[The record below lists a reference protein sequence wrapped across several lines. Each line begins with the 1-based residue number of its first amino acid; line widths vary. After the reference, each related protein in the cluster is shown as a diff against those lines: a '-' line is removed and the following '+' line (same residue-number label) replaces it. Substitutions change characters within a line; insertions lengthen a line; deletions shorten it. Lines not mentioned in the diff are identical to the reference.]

1 MRFNSV
7 IGAFFF
13 IVLASTL
20 AMVIFIQ
27 TNSFGNLLSKVI
39 SDISQKKTNT
49 KVTIR
54 NVKISMFPPGLVINQ
69 ASFSKVFNEDKKLE
83 AELGTL
89 GLYFNLIEI
98 EDRNLAFGE
107 VKLSEAVIEY
117 VDSEKRESQFEEIKS
132 ETINA
137 VFDFFDDLPLRI
149 DTLLV
154 ENTKFTSGKDVV
166 DIRRLKLFKDEET
179 FTARFHLA
187 NLNPL
192 SNNNIRIDE
201 VWGDA
206 EIGRKNI
213 NLHRL
218 KIQHDVHTLLLKGE
232 IQEYPLIK
240 AAKVNLNGE
249 SLLFLKSINKLEG
262 VPEWLDISSG
272 TAFLNFK
279 LLISDKGV
287 DAEAKVNVGDL
298 KSNIIYADKISAN
311 LAFQKG
317 QLLVSEFELKYENQ
331 SGKLVSPAMIANFEK
346 EQLFPETVKLQT
358 TNLAINNVIR
368 FLGPSFN
375 ILKGRL
381 SGNLLFDYKNDNFYF
396 RPFDGFQVRNL
407 GLVVGED
414 KPFQILMVKEAQ
426 LSKAEFA
433 IVNKEFQMS
442 SSVKLKSSQL
452 EIDGFV
458 NKREARFSVDD
469 AKVNLSDFG
478 NIANIDLVGR
488 GELDIE
494 VIGPLSDT
502 EIKFKGQMQDFGV
515 LGYQLGNSDID
526 LALSLKDSA
535 VTIKKLESIYGKT
548 PISGSGIINYDNLD
562 IALGINSPQGHYSD
576 LKEILRPI
584 FSQLDFLPEDL
595 DFKSRIDAY
604 VFGKTRLADLRV
616 KSDVKFSD
624 LTAYGEN
631 LEQGSLTVE
640 LAKQNLKLRN
650 IAATNGRGTLN
661 GNFSYG
667 LKNQELD
674 VNLDWDNF
682 ALSTLNLVRSL
693 KLNLDADMSGEIIG
707 GGSLNDYT
715 LTLENRLNDTR
726 SQNYQFKDSL
736 FNLKIM
742 PQRFAGDVNLFGN
755 LFSTEFDYSTNPDR
769 RSFIKADFK
778 VDNFKPLAVALF
790 GQHLQAESFEGKLKF
805 KGNSNF
811 YHGFHDFNLAAS
823 VDEASF
829 NHASFK
835 VDYSSRAPEFL
846 IENNKIKRWN
856 LNIKQPD
863 LFLVTSGNGT
873 FGEGVSLIHELHLNT
888 KIVEIL
894 FAPVLS
900 SEGFARSIIRLDGE
914 KDNYSLNV
922 SSRAE
927 DLSFSIEG
935 APFPINNLKYS
946 IDYADN
952 RLNIREFITSL
963 ESGKIFLKGDM
974 FFDGEDPDVN
984 LKYQLE
990 RAQVPILGKSV
1001 VNVTGEGII
1010 LGNSPPYTL
1019 GGELVLNK
1027 TLIVNEW
1034 NEFNNKSSTIG
1045 QVRFLPKN
1053 QVSPLGKL
1061 LNLNLNIKA
1070 DNPINISNSMMDVSL
1085 KGELRLNGSPIRPS
1099 AEGRLFSP
1107 VNSSRIFF
1115 KNNEYFITSADI
1127 NFSPKK
1133 DITNPDFDI
1142 QALTNISSYR
1152 VIAKAYGDLERFNF
1166 DLTSEPA
1173 LPRNSILS
1181 LIAFG
1186 YTDEIQSTLTQ
1197 GEQQNLTQVG
1207 VGSFVFD
1214 RFKISDILNK
1224 QFGLQVNLGT
1234 VFEQSQTESMLAG
1247 RSQEGQ
1253 GTIGR
1258 TRSATKIELKK
1269 RLDEALTLSVSS
1281 TMGGSIGQRQSMNLT
1296 YSVNK
1301 KVQLEGVYELR
1312 TNAEGEE
1319 DIIDNSIGG
1328 DLKFRWTF
1336 K

>member
-13 IVLASTL
+13 IIIASTL
-20 AMVIFIQ
+20 AMIIFIQ
-27 TNSFGNLLSKVI
+27 TNSFGNLLSKVV

-49 KVTIR
+49 KVTVK
-54 NVKISMFPPGLVINQ
+54 NVKISMFPPGLIINQ
-69 ASFSKVFNEDKKLE
+69 ASFTKEFSGNKKLQ
-83 AELGTL
+83 AELGEV

-117 VDSEKRESQFEEIKS
+117 TDQEKNKS
-132 ETINA
+132 PVTKIDPETIDM
-137 VFDFFDDLPLRI
+137 VFNFFEDLPLRI

-154 ENTKFTSGKDVV
+154 ENTKVTTSHDVV
-166 DIRRLKLFKDEET
+166 DIRRLKLFKDDDH

-187 NLNPL
+187 NLNPFPDNSFFL
-192 SNNNIRIDE
+192 DE

-206 EIGRKNI
+206 DIGRQNI
-213 NLHRL
+213 SIQRL
-218 KIQHDVHTLLLKGE
+218 KIQHDVHTLLLKGDV
-232 IQEYPLIK
+232 QDYPLVK
-240 AAKVNLNGE
+240 SARVNLNGE
-249 SLLFLKSINKLEG
+249 SLVFLKSINQLKG
-262 VPEWLDISSG
+262 VPEWLEISSG
-272 TAFLNFK
+272 SAFFNFK
-279 LLISDKGV
+279 LLVSEKGI
-287 DAEAKVNVGDL
+287 DAEARVSVDDL
-298 KSNIIYADKISAN
+298 KSNLVYADKILAN
-311 LAFQKG
+311 VSFQRG
-317 QLLVSEFELKYENQ
+317 QLLVSEFELKYKNQ
-331 SGKLVSPAMIANFEK
+331 LGKLLAPAVVANLET
-346 EQLFPETVKLQT
+346 ENVLPEPLRIHAS
-358 TNLAINNVIR
+358 NLSINNVIR

-375 ILKGRL
+375 VLKGHL
-381 SGNLLFDYKNDNFYF
+381 SGNLILEYKNNNYYF
-396 RPFDGFQVRNL
+396 RPNDGFKVRNL

-414 KPFQILMVKEAQ
+414 KPFQVLMVKEAD

-442 SSVKLKSSQL
+442 SLVKLAQSQL

-458 NKREARFSVDD
+458 NKREARFSIDD
-469 AKVNLSDFG
+469 AKVDLSDFG
-478 NIANIDLVGR
+478 NIANIDLVGN

-494 VIGPLSDT
+494 VVGPLSDT

-515 LGYQLGNSDID
+515 LGYQLGNSDIN
-526 LALSLKDSA
+526 LGINLKDSA
-535 VTIKKLESIYGKT
+535 VTIKKLESVYGKT
-548 PISGSGIINYDNLD
+548 PISGSGVVNYSNLD
-562 IALGINSPQGHYSD
+562 IALGINSPNGHYSD
-576 LKEILRPI
+576 LKEILKPV
-584 FSQLDFLPEDL
+584 FSKLDFLPEDL
-595 DFKSRIDAY
+595 DFKSRVDAY
-604 VFGKTRLADLRV
+604 IFGKTRLGDLRV
-616 KSDVKFSD
+616 KSDVKFND
-624 LTAYGEN
+624 FTAYGES
-631 LEQGSLTVE
+631 LDQGSLTVE
-640 LAKQNLKLRN
+640 LANKILKLKD
-650 IAATNGRGTLN
+650 IATSKGRGTLN
-661 GNFSYG
+661 GNFIYG
-667 LKNQELD
+667 LENQKFG

-682 ALSTLNLVRSL
+682 ALSSFNFIRSL
-693 KLNLDADMSGEIIG
+693 KLNFNADMSGELTG
-707 GGSLNDYT
+707 GGTLNDYA
-715 LTLENRLNDTR
+715 LNLENRLNDTR
-726 SQNYQFKDSL
+726 TQNYQFQDSQL
-736 FNLKIM
+736 NLKIL
-742 PQRFAGDVNLFGN
+742 PHRYIGDVNLFGN
-755 LFSTEFDYSTNPDR
+755 LFVTEFDYSTNPNLP
-769 RSFIKADFK
+769 SKVKVDFK

-790 GQHLQAESFEGKLKF
+790 GQHLEAESFQGKLRF
-805 KGNSNF
+805 KGITTFN
-811 YHGFHDFNLAAS
+811 HGFNNFNLSAS
-823 VDEASF
+823 LDEASF
-829 NHASFK
+829 NHESFK
-835 VDYSSRAPEFL
+835 VEYVSKAPEFL
-846 IENNKIKRWN
+846 IENNKIKRWD

-863 LFLVTSGNGT
+863 LFLVTNGNGV
-873 FGEGVSLIHELHLNT
+873 FGKEVSLIHELHLNT
-888 KIVEIL
+888 KILEVL
-894 FAPVLS
+894 FAQVLS
-900 SEGFARSIIRLDGE
+900 SEGFARNIIRLDGE
-914 KDNYSLNV
+914 GNSYGLNV

-935 APFPINNLKYS
+935 APFPINNLRYS

-963 ESGKIFLKGDM
+963 ESGKIFLKGDI

-990 RAQVPILGKSV
+990 RAQIPILGKSV
-1001 VNVTGEGII
+1001 VNITGEGII
-1010 LGNSPPYTL
+1010 LGNNPPYTL
-1019 GGELVLNK
+1019 GGELTLNK

-1034 NEFNNKSSTIG
+1034 NEFNNKSNTIG

-1053 QVSPLGKL
+1053 QVSPLAKL

-1070 DNPINISNSMMDVSL
+1070 DNPIHITNSMMDVAL
-1085 KGELRLNGSPIRPS
+1085 KGELRLNGSPIRPN

-1133 DITNPDFDI
+1133 DITNPDFDV

>member
-13 IVLASTL
+13 VIFASTF

-27 TNSFGNLLSKVI
+27 TNSFGNLFSKVI

-49 KVTIR
+49 KVTVK
-54 NVKISMFPPGLVINQ
+54 NVKISMFPPGLVINH
-69 ASFSKVFNEDKKLE
+69 ASFTKVFDEGKKLQ
-83 AELGTL
+83 AELGEV

-107 VKLSEAVIEY
+107 IKLSEAVIEY
-117 VDSEKRESQFEEIKS
+117 EDKKERNTDIKKIEP
-132 ETINA
+132 ETIKM
-137 VFDFFDDLPLRI
+137 VFNFFDDLPLRI
-149 DTLLV
+149 DTLLI
-154 ENTKFTSGKDVV
+154 ENTKVNTGHDVV
-166 DIRRLKLFKDEET
+166 DIRRLKLFKDDNH

-187 NLNPL
+187 NLNPFP
-192 SNNNIRIDE
+192 NNSFFLDE

-206 EIGRKNI
+206 DIGKKNI
-213 NLHRL
+213 NIQRL
-218 KIQHDVHTLLLKGE
+218 KIQHDVHTLLLKGK
-232 IQEYPLIK
+232 IQDYPSLK
-240 AAKVNLNGE
+240 TAQVNVNGE
-249 SLLFLKSINKLEG
+249 SLLFLKSIKQLEG
-262 VPEWLDISSG
+262 APDWLEISSG
-272 TAFLNFK
+272 SAFVNFK
-279 LLISDKGV
+279 FLMTDKGV
-287 DAEAKVNVGDL
+287 DAEVRLSVDDL
-298 KSNIIYADKISAN
+298 KSNLAYADKVLAN
-311 LAFQKG
+311 LSIQRGK
-317 QLLVSEFELKYENQ
+317 LLLSEFELRFKNQ
-331 SGKLVSPAMIANFEK
+331 FAKLLTPAIVANLEK
-346 EQLFPETVKLQT
+346 DSLFPEPLKVQT
-358 TNLAINNVIR
+358 SNLSINNVIR

-375 ILKGRL
+375 VLKGSL
-381 SGNLLFDYKNDNFYF
+381 SGNVLFDYKNDNFYF
-396 RPFDGFQVRNL
+396 RPADGFKIRNL
-407 GLVVGED
+407 GLVVGEE
-414 KPFQILMVKEAQ
+414 KPFHVLMVKEAI

-433 IVNKEFQMS
+433 IISKEFQMS
-442 SSVKLKSSQL
+442 SIVKLDRSQL
-452 EIDGFV
+452 EVDGFV

-478 NIANIDLVGR
+478 NIANIDLVGN

-494 VIGPLSDT
+494 VVGPLRDT
-502 EIKFKGQMQDFGV
+502 EIKLKGQMQNLGV
-515 LGYQLGNSDID
+515 LGYQLGSSDID
-526 LALSLKDSA
+526 LGISLKDSA

-548 PISGSGIINYDNLD
+548 PISGSGVVNYSNLD
-562 IALGINSPQGHYSD
+562 IALGINSPSGHYSD
-576 LKEILRPI
+576 LKEILKPI
-584 FSQLDFLPEDL
+584 FSKLDFLPADL

-604 VFGKTRLADLRV
+604 VFGKTRLNDLRV

-624 LTAYGEN
+624 LTAYGESLN
-631 LEQGSLTVE
+631 QGSLTVE
-640 LAKQNLKLRN
+640 LSKQVLKIKD
-650 IAATNGRGTLN
+650 IATSKGRGTLN
-661 GNFSYG
+661 GHFTYG
-667 LKNQELD
+667 LESQKLG

-682 ALSTLNLVRSL
+682 ALSSFNFIRFL
-693 KLNLDADMSGEIIG
+693 KLNLNADMSGELVG
-707 GGSLNDYT
+707 GGTLNDYT
-715 LTLENRLNDTR
+715 LNLENRLNDTR
-726 SQNYQFKDSL
+726 SQNYQFKDSQL
-736 FNLKIM
+736 NLKIL
-742 PQRFAGDVNLFGN
+742 PQRYIGDVHLFGN
-755 LFSTEFDYSTNPDR
+755 LFVTDFDYSTNPDL
-769 RSFIKADFK
+769 RSSIKVDFK

-790 GQHLQAESFEGKLKF
+790 GQHLEAESFQGKLKF
-805 KGNSNF
+805 KGHSIFN
-811 YHGFHDFNLAAS
+811 HGFTNFNLSAS

-829 NHASFK
+829 NHESFK
-835 VDYSSRAPEFL
+835 VEYVSEAPEFL

-856 LNIKQPD
+856 LNIRQPD
-863 LFLVTSGNGT
+863 LFLVTNGDGI
-873 FGEGVSLIHELHLNT
+873 FGKEVSLIHELHLNT
-888 KIVEIL
+888 KILEIL
-894 FAPVLS
+894 FAPILS
-900 SEGFARSIIRLDGE
+900 SEGFARNIIRLDGE
-914 KDNYSLNV
+914 GNNYDFNV

-927 DLSFSIEG
+927 DLSFSVEG

-963 ESGKIFLKGDM
+963 ESGKIFLKGDV

-984 LKYQLE
+984 LKYQLD
-990 RAQVPILGKSV
+990 RAQIPILGKSIV
-1001 VNVTGEGII
+1001 IITGEGII
-1010 LGNSPPYTL
+1010 LGNNPPYTL

-1034 NEFNNKSSTIG
+1034 NEFNNKSSSIG

-1053 QVSPLGKL
+1053 QVSPLAKL

-1070 DNPINISNSMMDVSL
+1070 ENPIQISNSMMDVAL
-1085 KGELRLNGSPIRPS
+1085 KGELRLNGSPIRPN

-1133 DITNPDFDI
+1133 DVSNPDFDV

-1152 VIAKAYGDLERFNF
+1152 VLAKAYGDLERFNF